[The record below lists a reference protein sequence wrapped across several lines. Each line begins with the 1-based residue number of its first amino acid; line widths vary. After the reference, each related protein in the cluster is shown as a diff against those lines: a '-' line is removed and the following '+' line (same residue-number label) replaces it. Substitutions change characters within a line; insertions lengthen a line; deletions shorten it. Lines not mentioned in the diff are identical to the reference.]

1 MSAPDK
7 IVGHLREAGYH
18 PRSNV
23 HGKIL
28 CELVLDDLLAG
39 CPRIAEDGARGRL
52 VYDIQRKIIVAG
64 SEWNIDLVLGPPPS
78 GTVKEVSA
86 KGIQKAPP
94 ATIRIAIEAKT
105 VMTEHGKARRNRQR
119 DLDSFHQFVHRYD
132 SDTVAA
138 ALTVVN
144 IAERFKSPLRPEA
157 SIHRN
162 VRGLVQETVALLRS
176 LPQRSARGESS
187 GLEANGAIV
196 VSHDNTDLNSSAL
209 VITAPAPQVGDPLHY
224 DSFLRRIC
232 DCYTQRWASGAA
244 GSSSQAS

>member
-1 MSAPDK
+1 VSAPDK

-28 CELVLDDLLAG
+28 CEFVLDDLLAM
-39 CPRIAEDGARGRL
+39 CPKIAEHAAAGRL
-52 VYDIQRKIIVAG
+52 VYDIQRKIIIAG

-78 GTVKEVSA
+78 APVKPVSA
-86 KGIQKAPP
+86 RGIHKAPP

-132 SDTVAA
+132 PESIAA

-144 IAERFKSPLRPEA
+144 VAERFKSPLRA
-157 SIHRN
+157 GISLHRN
-162 VRGLVQETVALLRS
+162 VKNLVQETMSLLRS
-176 LPQRSARGESS
+176 LPQRSARGDTP

-196 VSHDNTDLNSSAL
+196 VSHDNIDAGATRL
-209 VITAPAPQVGDPLHY
+209 VGSAPAPQIGDPLHY

-232 DCYTQRWASGAA
+232 DSYTQRWSDGRGAM
-244 GSSSQAS
+244 G

>member
-1 MSAPDK
+1 MTAPEK

-18 PRSNV
+18 PRSSV

-28 CELVLDDLLAG
+28 CEFVLEDLLAM
-39 CPRIAEDGARGRL
+39 CEKIAEHAAAGHL

-64 SEWNIDLVLGPPPS
+64 SAWNIDLVLGPPP
-78 GTVKEVSA
+78 GAMVKAVTA
-86 KGIQKAPP
+86 KGINKAPP

-132 SDTVAA
+132 PDAIAA
-138 ALTVVN
+138 GLTVVN
-144 IAERFKSPLRPEA
+144 ISERFKSPLRPA
-157 SIHRN
+157 ISLHRN
-162 VRGLVQETVALLRS
+162 VRTLVEETMRLLRA
-176 LPQRSARGESS
+176 LPQRSARGDTP

-196 VSHDNTDLNSSAL
+196 VNHDNIDADTTRL
-209 VITAPAPQVGDPLHY
+209 VTSAPAPQVGDPLHY

-232 DCYTQRWASGAA
+232 DSYTQRWSDARGRNPP
-244 GSSSQAS
+244 

>member
-1 MSAPDK
+1 MAAPER

-28 CELVLDDLLAG
+28 CEYVLEDLLAI
-39 CPRIAEDGARGRL
+39 CPKISDHAAAGRL

-64 SEWNIDLVLGPPPS
+64 SEWNIDLVLGPPP
-78 GTVKEVSA
+78 GGIVTVIPARGIA
-86 KGIQKAPP
+86 KASP

-132 SDTVAA
+132 ASTVAA

-144 IAERFKSPLRPEA
+144 LAERFKSPLRPDV
-157 SIHRN
+157 STHRN
-162 VRGLVQETVALLRS
+162 VRGLVQETMSLLRS
-176 LPQRSARGESS
+176 LPQRSARGEEA
-187 GLEANGAIV
+187 GLEANGAIL
-196 VSHDNTDLNSSAL
+196 VSHDNIDLGATRL
-209 VITAPAPQVGDPLHY
+209 VTTSPAPQVGDPLNY
-224 DSFLRRIC
+224 DSFLRRVC
-232 DCYTQRWASGAA
+232 DSYTHRWSN
-244 GSSSQAS
+244 GSQKGPA